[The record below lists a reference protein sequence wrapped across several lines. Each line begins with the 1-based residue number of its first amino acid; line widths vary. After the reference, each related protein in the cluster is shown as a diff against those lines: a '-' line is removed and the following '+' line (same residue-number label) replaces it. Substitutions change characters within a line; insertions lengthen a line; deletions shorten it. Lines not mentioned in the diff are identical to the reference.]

1 MPDIDLPFTR
11 AEYAGRLAKTR
22 TAMAAVGVEGS
33 LCKHGNPNV
42 LTRDRGTSRIGQ
54 GPSAQTTLVEVER
67 FEGEPPPVTAFEPP
81 VIEERR

>member
-1 MPDIDLPFTR
+1 MVRPGR
-11 AEYAGRLAKTR
+11 AGGRGQPVQAR
-22 TAMAAVGVEGS
+22 QS
-33 LCKHGNPNV
+33 NV

-81 VIEERR
+81 VIEERG